1 MKEAL
6 EKIMQELRSSTEIP
20 EASDG
25 DSTPEQGGG
34 QPQGKWDYYVET
46 D

>member
-20 EASDG
+20 DASDAENA
-25 DSTPEQGGG
+25 PVQEGG

>member
-6 EKIMQELRSSTEIP
+6 EKIMEELRSTSDDAFPSKQKPISEP
-20 EASDG
+20 EEDY
-25 DSTPEQGGG
+25 P
-34 QPQGKWDYYVET
+34 GKWDYYVET

>member
-6 EKIMQELRSSTEIP
+6 EKIMEELRSSAEKSK
-20 EASDG
+20 ENKQNQS
-25 DSTPEQGGG
+25 EQEELY
-34 QPQGKWDYYVET
+34 PGKWDYYVET